1 MHPMPARRFGRRSLC
16 HGTQKVPHQP
26 AVSHRPGQRQR
37 ESGSR
42 RSGIVRETDGPAK
55 GLRQVERAHR
65 SLVASPVE
73 VDRLVARSLVSER
86 PDLRAPGLIAATV
99 GAMAD
104 YADVALAKEFGE
116 IARILIAEADPH
128 ATLQRVVSLAVETI
142 DGCEHAGISVIEG
155 RKVTSP
161 ASSDE
166 VPAIVDRIQSD
177 TGEGPCVDAIT
188 EHEVFQT
195 GRLSEEERW
204 PNFTPRAIAE
214 SRVESILSLRLF
226 VAEGT
231 MGALNLYST
240 QPDAFDER
248 DVAVATVFAAHAAVA
263 WSTSQT
269 IENLRAGM
277 VTRQLIGQA
286 VGLLMVRQGMS
297 ESDALEALRR
307 ASQRLN
313 VKLRQVAE
321 SIVHPRGAQLTD
333 GEG

>member
-1 MHPMPARRFGRRSLC
+1 
-16 HGTQKVPHQP
+16 
-26 AVSHRPGQRQR
+26 
-37 ESGSR
+37 
-42 RSGIVRETDGPAK
+42 
-55 GLRQVERAHR
+55 
-65 SLVASPVE
+65 
-73 VDRLVARSLVSER
+73 
-86 PDLRAPGLIAATV
+86 
-99 GAMAD
+99 MAD
-104 YADVALAKEFGE
+104 DADVALAKEFGE

-166 VPAIVDRIQSD
+166 VPAIVDQIQSD
-177 TGEGPCVDAIT
+177 TGEGPCVDAIK

>member
-1 MHPMPARRFGRRSLC
+1 
-16 HGTQKVPHQP
+16 
-26 AVSHRPGQRQR
+26 
-37 ESGSR
+37 
-42 RSGIVRETDGPAK
+42 
-55 GLRQVERAHR
+55 
-65 SLVASPVE
+65 
-73 VDRLVARSLVSER
+73 
-86 PDLRAPGLIAATV
+86 
-99 GAMAD
+99 MAD
-104 YADVALAKEFGE
+104 DADVALAKEFGE

-128 ATLQRVVSLAVETI
+128 ATLQRIVSLAVKTI

-166 VPAIVDRIQSD
+166 VPAIVDRIQSE
-177 TGEGPCVDAIT
+177 TGEGPCLDAIR

-195 GRLSEEERW
+195 GRLSAEERW
-204 PNFTPRAIAE
+204 PGFTSRAIAE
-214 SRVESILSLRLF
+214 SRIESILSIRLF

-240 QPDAFDER
+240 RADAFDER

-269 IENLRAGM
+269 IENLKAGM

-286 VGLLMVRQGMS
+286 VGLLMVRQSMS

-321 SIVHPRGAQLTD
+321 SIVHPRSGPPDDAD
-333 GEG
+333 GDG

>member
-1 MHPMPARRFGRRSLC
+1 
-16 HGTQKVPHQP
+16 
-26 AVSHRPGQRQR
+26 
-37 ESGSR
+37 
-42 RSGIVRETDGPAK
+42 
-55 GLRQVERAHR
+55 
-65 SLVASPVE
+65 
-73 VDRLVARSLVSER
+73 
-86 PDLRAPGLIAATV
+86 
-99 GAMAD
+99 MAD
-104 YADVALAKEFGE
+104 DADVALAKEFGE

-128 ATLQRVVSLAVETI
+128 ATLQRIVSLAVETI

-166 VPAIVDRIQSD
+166 VPAIVDRIQSE
-177 TGEGPCVDAIT
+177 TGEGPCVDAIKG
-188 EHEVFQT
+188 HEVFQT
-195 GRLSEEERW
+195 GRLSKEERW

-214 SRVESILSLRLF
+214 SHIESILSLRLF

-240 QPDAFDER
+240 QPNAFDDR

-269 IENLRAGM
+269 IENLKVGM

-286 VGLLMVRQGMS
+286 VGLLMVRQGIT

-321 SIVHPRGAQLTD
+321 SIVHPRSGQSTD

>member
-1 MHPMPARRFGRRSLC
+1 MS
-16 HGTQKVPHQP
+16 Q
-26 AVSHRPGQRQR
+26 
-37 ESGSR
+37 
-42 RSGIVRETDGPAK
+42 
-55 GLRQVERAHR
+55 
-65 SLVASPVE
+65 
-73 VDRLVARSLVSER
+73 R
-86 PDLRAPGLIAATV
+86 PDLRAPGVIAATV

-104 YADVALAKEFGE
+104 DADVALAKEFGE
-116 IARILIAEADPH
+116 IARILIAETDPH

-166 VPAIVDRIQSD
+166 VPAIVDQIQSD
-177 TGEGPCVDAIT
+177 TGEGPCVDAIK

>member
-1 MHPMPARRFGRRSLC
+1 
-16 HGTQKVPHQP
+16 V
-26 AVSHRPGQRQR
+26 
-37 ESGSR
+37 
-42 RSGIVRETDGPAK
+42 
-55 GLRQVERAHR
+55 
-65 SLVASPVE
+65 
-73 VDRLVARSLVSER
+73 
-86 PDLRAPGLIAATV
+86 IAATV

-104 YADVALAKEFGE
+104 DADVALAKEFGE

-166 VPAIVDRIQSD
+166 VPAIVDQIQSD
-177 TGEGPCVDAIT
+177 TGEGPCVDAIK

-231 MGALNLYST
+231 MGALNLYSAR
-240 QPDAFDER
+240 PNAFDER

>member
-1 MHPMPARRFGRRSLC
+1 M
-16 HGTQKVPHQP
+16 
-26 AVSHRPGQRQR
+26 
-37 ESGSR
+37 
-42 RSGIVRETDGPAK
+42 
-55 GLRQVERAHR
+55 
-65 SLVASPVE
+65 
-73 VDRLVARSLVSER
+73 SER

-104 YADVALAKEFGE
+104 DADVTLAKEFGE